1 MKPGQCIVVH
11 RYNGLGLNATSISRH
26 VLGARIVIASDISR
40 IALRRFGANYA
51 GLPDVIMALLVGK
64 KLLVNVIADLVGV
77 QLTFDAGI
85 DAKDVRLGATTVE
98 IRPLTAA
105 MKQSIVKT
113 RHGADLVDL

>member
-1 MKPGQCIVVH
+1 M
-11 RYNGLGLNATSISRH
+11 
-26 VLGARIVIASDISR
+26 
-40 IALRRFGANYA
+40 FGANYA

-85 DAKDVRLGATTVE
+85 DAKDVRLGAKTVE
-98 IRPLTAA
+98 IRPLTA